1 MEQAKKMVLVD
12 CRVFEKLQES
22 MREKTLN
29 KLDSNIEEVLRRDL
43 PDDEKA
49 KIYSASLN
57 KYLALKDEPVNLPSS
72 SSSSSPPPLQKLFQ
86 ESDILQSVPMN
97 MRGKASKLVEHISR
111 NPSIGWSDRGELIY
125 NDRVVPDSHA
135 VDLVNDLL
143 RKKNAKEP
151 VGWDVLARALKESNV
166 PRRLIDNDIRWDRMH
181 STPDRPIR
189 LLDPDTAAPP
199 SKRPIRRPLRILDL
213 ETASPNR
220 VLRRQLGI
228 PWAKY

>member
-1 MEQAKKMVLVD
+1 
-12 CRVFEKLQES
+12 
-22 MREKTLN
+22 
-29 KLDSNIEEVLRRDL
+29 
-43 PDDEKA
+43 
-49 KIYSASLN
+49 
-57 KYLALKDEPVNLPSS
+57 
-72 SSSSSPPPLQKLFQ
+72 
-86 ESDILQSVPMN
+86 MN

-166 PRRLIDNDIRWDRMH
+166 PRRLIDNDGRWDRMH

-189 LLDPDTAAPP
+189 LLDLDTAAPP
-199 SKRPIRRPLRILDL
+199 PSKRTTQRPLRILDL
-213 ETASPNR
+213 ETARPNR
-220 VLRRQLGI
+220 VLRRQFVI
-228 PWAKY
+228 PREKY